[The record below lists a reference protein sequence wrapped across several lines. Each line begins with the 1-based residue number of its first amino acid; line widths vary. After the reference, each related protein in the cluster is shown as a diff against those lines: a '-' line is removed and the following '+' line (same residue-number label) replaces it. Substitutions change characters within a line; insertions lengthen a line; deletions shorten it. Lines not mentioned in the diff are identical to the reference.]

1 MGDLGNLLN
10 SNITLLVVMIAG
22 FYWLGK
28 KIK

>member
-1 MGDLGNLLN
+1 MGDLGTLLN
-10 SNITLLVVMIAG
+10 SNITLLVIMVAG